1 MTDDKRMASAAKA
14 AVYYRNYRRARD
26 RALIK
31 LSHLHPEDYKELLE
45 KEKVSDEQEGK
56 TWIDLDGTV
65 ISPRIVTRAKDRGIT
80 FPKANANASTNTDEG
95 NNGGE
100 T

>member
-1 MTDDKRMASAAKA
+1 MSDEKRLASAAKA

-56 TWIDLDGTV
+56 TWIDLNGST
-65 ISPRIVTRAKDRGIT
+65 ISPRITARAKARGIT
-80 FPKANANASTNTDEG
+80 LTQAPSDTDQG

-100 T
+100 A

>member
-1 MTDDKRMASAAKA
+1 MSDEKRLASAAKA

-31 LSHLHPEDYKELLE
+31 LSHLHPDDYRELLE

-56 TWIDLDGTV
+56 TWIDLNGSTA
-65 ISPRIVTRAKDRGIT
+65 SPRTIARAKARGIT
-80 FPKANANASTNTDEG
+80 LTQATTDTDQG
-95 NNGGE
+95 DNGAE
-100 T
+100 A

>member
-1 MTDDKRMASAAKA
+1 MTDEKRMASAAKA

-31 LSHLHPEDYKELLE
+31 LSHLHPEDYRKLLE

-56 TWIDLDGTV
+56 TWIDINGNTIEPSIITRTKTRGT
-65 ISPRIVTRAKDRGIT
+65 TLTK
-80 FPKANANASTNTDEG
+80 TNTNQG
-95 NNGGE
+95 NDGGE
-100 T
+100 G

>member
-1 MTDDKRMASAAKA
+1 MSDEKRMASAAKA

-56 TWIDLDGTV
+56 TWIDLDGNTV
-65 ISPRIVTRAKDRGIT
+65 PVVGVRVRTADGRGGPSLKET
-80 FPKANANASTNTDEG
+80 MDTGTNEG
-95 NNGGE
+95 NDGGE
-100 T
+100 A

>member
-1 MTDDKRMASAAKA
+1 MSDEKRLASAAKA

-31 LSHLHPEDYKELLE
+31 LSHLHPDDYRELLE

-56 TWIDLDGTV
+56 TWIDLNGSTASART
-65 ISPRIVTRAKDRGIT
+65 IARAKARGIT
-80 FPKANANASTNTDEG
+80 LTQTATDTNQGID
-95 NNGGE
+95 GGE
-100 T
+100 A

>member
-1 MTDDKRMASAAKA
+1 MENEKRLASAAKQ

-26 RALIK
+26 RALVK
-31 LSHLHPEDYKELLE
+31 LSQAYPEAYKELLE

-56 TWIDLDGTV
+56 TWIDLDGST
-65 ISPRIVTRAKDRGIT
+65 ISPRITARAKARGIT
-80 FPKANANASTNTDEG
+80 FTQADTNQS

-100 T
+100 E

>member
-1 MTDDKRMASAAKA
+1 MENEKRLASAAKQ

-26 RALIK
+26 RALVK
-31 LSHLHPEDYKELLE
+31 LAQAYPEAYKELLE

-56 TWIDLDGTV
+56 AWIDLNGTTV
-65 ISPRIVTRAKDRGIT
+65 SPRIVARAKSRGIT
-80 FPKANANASTNTDEG
+80 ITQTDTNQG

-100 T
+100 A

>member
-1 MTDDKRMASAAKA
+1 MSDEKRLASAAKA

-56 TWIDLDGTV
+56 TWIDLNGSTA
-65 ISPRIVTRAKDRGIT
+65 SPRTIARAKARGIT
-80 FPKANANASTNTDEG
+80 LTQATTDTDQGNDGGKA
-95 NNGGE
+95 
-100 T
+100 

>member
-1 MTDDKRMASAAKA
+1 MTDEKRMASAAKA

-31 LSHLHPEDYKELLE
+31 LSHLHPEDYRELLE

-56 TWIDLDGTV
+56 TWIDINGNTIDPIITTRTKARGTTFTQADTNQGNDG
-65 ISPRIVTRAKDRGIT
+65 G
-80 FPKANANASTNTDEG
+80 KA
-95 NNGGE
+95 
-100 T
+100 

>member
-1 MTDDKRMASAAKA
+1 MENDKRLASAAKQ

-26 RALIK
+26 RALVK
-31 LSHLHPEDYKELLE
+31 LAQAYPDAYKELLE

-56 TWIDLDGTV
+56 AWIDLNGTT
-65 ISPRIVTRAKDRGIT
+65 IAPRIVARATARGIT
-80 FPKANANASTNTDEG
+80 LTQADTNQG

-100 T
+100 A

>member
-1 MTDDKRMASAAKA
+1 MSDDKRMASAAKA

-56 TWIDLDGTV
+56 TWIDLNGTTV
-65 ISPRIVTRAKDRGIT
+65 SSRITARAKARGIT
-80 FPKANANASTNTDEG
+80 LTQTDTDQG
-95 NNGGE
+95 DNGGKA
-100 T
+100 

>member
-1 MTDDKRMASAAKA
+1 MSDEKRLASAAKA

-31 LSHLHPEDYKELLE
+31 LSHLHPEDYRELLE

-56 TWIDLDGTV
+56 TWIDLNGSTASART
-65 ISPRIVTRAKDRGIT
+65 IARAKARGIT
-80 FPKANANASTNTDEG
+80 LTQTDTDTNQS

-100 T
+100 A

>member
-1 MTDDKRMASAAKA
+1 MTDDKRMASAAKQ

-56 TWIDLDGTV
+56 TWIDLNGATV
-65 ISPRIVTRAKDRGIT
+65 SPRIVARAKARGIT
-80 FPKANANASTNTDEG
+80 LTQTDTDTNQGD
-95 NNGGE
+95 NGGE
-100 T
+100 A

>member
-1 MTDDKRMASAAKA
+1 MSDEKRLASAAKA

-56 TWIDLDGTV
+56 TWIDLNGSTA
-65 ISPRIVTRAKDRGIT
+65 SPRTIARAKARGIT
-80 FPKANANASTNTDEG
+80 LTQAPSDTDQG
-95 NNGGE
+95 DNGGE
-100 T
+100 A

>member
-1 MTDDKRMASAAKA
+1 MSDAKRMASAAKA

-31 LSHLHPEDYKELLE
+31 LSHLHPEDYRKLLE

-56 TWIDLDGTV
+56 TWIDINGNTIESSVITRTKTRGT
-65 ISPRIVTRAKDRGIT
+65 TLTK
-80 FPKANANASTNTDEG
+80 TDTDQG

-100 T
+100 G

>member
-1 MTDDKRMASAAKA
+1 MESEKRLASAAKQ

-26 RALIK
+26 RALVK
-31 LSHLHPEDYKELLE
+31 LAQAYPEAYKELLE

-56 TWIDLDGTV
+56 AWLDLNGTTV
-65 ISPRIVTRAKDRGIT
+65 SPRIVARAKARGIT
-80 FPKANANASTNTDEG
+80 LTQTDTNQG

-100 T
+100 E

>member
-1 MTDDKRMASAAKA
+1 MTDDKRLASAAKA

-56 TWIDLDGTV
+56 TWIDINGNTIEPAIATRTKTRGT
-65 ISPRIVTRAKDRGIT
+65 TLTETD
-80 FPKANANASTNTDEG
+80 TNEG

-100 T
+100 E

>member
-1 MTDDKRMASAAKA
+1 MSDAKRMASAAKA

-31 LSHLHPEDYKELLE
+31 LSHLHPEDYRELLE

-56 TWIDLDGTV
+56 TWIDINGNTIEPSTITRTKVRGT
-65 ISPRIVTRAKDRGIT
+65 TLT
-80 FPKANANASTNTDEG
+80 QTNSNQG
-95 NNGGE
+95 NDGGE
-100 T
+100 G

>member
-1 MTDDKRMASAAKA
+1 MENEKRLASAAKQ

-26 RALIK
+26 RALVK
-31 LSHLHPEDYKELLE
+31 LAQAYPDAYKELLE

-56 TWIDLDGTV
+56 AWIDLNGTT
-65 ISPRIVTRAKDRGIT
+65 ISPRIVARAKARGIT
-80 FPKANANASTNTDEG
+80 LTETNTNQG

-100 T
+100 G

>member
-56 TWIDLDGTV
+56 TWIDLNGTTV
-65 ISPRIVTRAKDRGIT
+65 SPRIVAREKSRGIT
-80 FPKANANASTNTDEG
+80 LTQTDSGTDQG
-95 NNGGE
+95 NDGGE
-100 T
+100 A

>member
-1 MTDDKRMASAAKA
+1 MESEKRLASAAKQ

-26 RALIK
+26 RALVK
-31 LSHLHPEDYKELLE
+31 LAQAYPDTYKELLE

-56 TWIDLDGTV
+56 AWIDLNGTT
-65 ISPRIVTRAKDRGIT
+65 IAPRIVARAKARGIALT
-80 FPKANANASTNTDEG
+80 QTDTNQG

-100 T
+100 K

>member
-1 MTDDKRMASAAKA
+1 MENEKRLASAAKQ

-26 RALIK
+26 RALVK
-31 LSHLHPEDYKELLE
+31 LAQAYPDAYKELLE

-56 TWIDLDGTV
+56 AWIDLNGTTV
-65 ISPRIVTRAKDRGIT
+65 APRIVARAKARGIT
-80 FPKANANASTNTDEG
+80 LAQADTNQG

-100 T
+100 A

>member
-1 MTDDKRMASAAKA
+1 MSDEKRLASAAKA

-56 TWIDLDGTV
+56 TWIDLDGSTASART
-65 ISPRIVTRAKDRGIT
+65 IARAKARGIT
-80 FPKANANASTNTDEG
+80 LTQTPTDTNQS

-100 T
+100 A

>member
-1 MTDDKRMASAAKA
+1 MTDEKRLASAAKA

-31 LSHLHPEDYKELLE
+31 LSHLHPEDYRVLLE

-56 TWIDLDGTV
+56 TWIDINGNTIEPV
-65 ISPRIVTRAKDRGIT
+65 IPTRTKARGIT
-80 FPKANANASTNTDEG
+80 LTQTDTNEG
-95 NNGGE
+95 NNGAEG
-100 T
+100 

>member
-1 MTDDKRMASAAKA
+1 MDNEKRLASAAKQ

-26 RALIK
+26 RALVK
-31 LSHLHPEDYKELLE
+31 LAQAYPEAYKELLE

-56 TWIDLDGTV
+56 AWIDLNGATV
-65 ISPRIVTRAKDRGIT
+65 SPRTIARAKARGIT
-80 FPKANANASTNTDEG
+80 LTQTNTDQG

-100 T
+100 A

>member
-1 MTDDKRMASAAKA
+1 MDNEKRLASAAKQ

-26 RALIK
+26 RALVK
-31 LSHLHPEDYKELLE
+31 LAQAYPDAYKELLE

-56 TWIDLDGTV
+56 AWIDLNGATV
-65 ISPRIVTRAKDRGIT
+65 SPRIVARAKSRGIT
-80 FPKANANASTNTDEG
+80 STETNSDTDQG

-100 T
+100 A

>member
-1 MTDDKRMASAAKA
+1 MTDDKRLASAAKA

-56 TWIDLDGTV
+56 TWIDLNGSTASART
-65 ISPRIVTRAKDRGIT
+65 IARAKARGIT
-80 FPKANANASTNTDEG
+80 LTQATTDTDQGNDGGKA
-95 NNGGE
+95 
-100 T
+100 